1 MNFWSK
7 VMGLPGDIVTKPSS
21 RVGAE
26 RLMSFRDGGSGGSGS
41 GATHYDTTNNPTL
54 FIETEQDRQK
64 RMRRLQRRLTSGVVI
79 PVRRFTAAS
88 HPFVVLFLFLYI

>member
-1 MNFWSK
+1 
-7 VMGLPGDIVTKPSS
+7 MGLPGDIVTKPSS

-26 RLMSFRDGGSGGSGS
+26 RLMSFRDGGSGS
-41 GATHYDTTNNPTL
+41 GATHYDNTNNPTL

-64 RMRRLQRRLTSGVVI
+64 RIRRLQRRLTSGVVI